1 MTNEELEKANK
12 LEKQI
17 HELDLFLMVAR
28 KVWKGSLVIKKHAPK
43 LFFKAHGYGCFES
56 QEFELNTELKNT
68 VIKVLED
75 KLEELK
81 KEFEDIGKEAEND
94 V

>member
-1 MTNEELEKANK
+1 MTDKELERAKK
-12 LEKQI
+12 LKKQI
-17 HELDLFLMVAR
+17 DEIDIFLHTAR
-28 KVWKGSLVIKKHAPK
+28 KVWKGSLVIKKNAPK

-75 KLEELK
+75 KLEEQK
-81 KEFEDIGKEAEND
+81 REFEDIGKEE
-94 V
+94 